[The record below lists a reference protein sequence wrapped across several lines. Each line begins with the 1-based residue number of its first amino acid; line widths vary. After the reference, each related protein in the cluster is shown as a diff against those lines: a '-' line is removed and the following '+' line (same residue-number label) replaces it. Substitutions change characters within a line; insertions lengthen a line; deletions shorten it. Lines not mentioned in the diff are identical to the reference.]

1 MKYVKA
7 TLIFTIFTATLT
19 LFAATTFA
27 EVKLVRA
34 EGLFMRGEEDALAKR
49 GALED
54 ALKKTVAQL
63 MDGFYASVEVVEDS
77 DFEALNRK
85 VMGDPLR
92 YVLNYKILASGWIT
106 HFEMPEVDVD
116 GDTSA
121 LNVEDV
127 SDIRQEVIDTPVID
141 DATAAEGDEMDEVRP
156 AVLARTGVE
165 FYHLWVEASVDADS
179 LRDEVFKLTSR
190 GIEDSN
196 EIEIFVLDV
205 TDHSVLKALKDRLD
219 KIDIVKTVSY
229 GSFSKGVST
238 FKAEIVGTGH
248 SLFERLS
255 GELTGDFVLIPGGAE
270 RVIIKAVGDGS

>member
-1 MKYVKA
+1 MKYLKA
-7 TLIFTIFTATLT
+7 ILVLSIFTAALI
-19 LFAATTFA
+19 FSAAPSYA
-27 EVKLVRA
+27 EIKLVRA
-34 EGLFMRGEEDALAKR
+34 EGLFMKGEEDALAKR

-63 MDGFYASVEVVEDS
+63 MEGFYASVEVVEDS
-77 DFEALNRK
+77 EFEALDRK
-85 VMGDPLR
+85 VMSDPLR
-92 YVLNYKILASGWIT
+92 YILNYKILASGWIT

-116 GDTSA
+116 SDA
-121 LNVEDV
+121 AVLNIEEVPGE
-127 SDIRQEVIDTPVID
+127 SQEVPIAEDSVAATD
-141 DATAAEGDEMDEVRP
+141 DLVDDPRP
-156 AVLARTGVE
+156 AILARTGVE

-190 GIEDSN
+190 GIEDSS

-205 TDHSVLKALKDRLD
+205 TDHSVLKALKDKLD

-238 FKAEIVGTGH
+238 FKAEVVGTGH

-255 GELTGDFVLIPGGAE
+255 GELTDDFVLIPGGSE
-270 RVIIKAVGDGS
+270 RVIIKAVGGGS